1 MPKAYT
7 KTKGRRRQETG
18 ALVEDDF
25 LNDFTKIVQC
35 KAYRRLAYKTQA
47 ISLPRN
53 AHVRTRLAHTSE
65 VMAVAAG
72 ISARLGLNTNLCLA
86 IAAGHDVGHVPY
98 GHSGE
103 RVLAKFGG
111 KKFHHSVNSVVVLQ
125 KIENKGKGLNLC
137 HETLDGI
144 LHHTS
149 GGGEMKVNTDK
160 PAEFAA
166 VMFADKIAGILTDFN
181 DAIRYK
187 YLSEKNIPKSAL
199 RLGANKQERMAAVI
213 NALIAESEKAGAM
226 KFSDSE
232 EFKNFSEMK
241 EFMYD
246 LFPKI
251 DLSLQETILTKL
263 CEYISAEPA
272 FADFDPVTV
281 VSLLTDTEADE
292 FAGLLLESQKPSV
305 DQIRHFG
312 IFEILPY
319 LKGKKIDY
327 TRPGLDWM

>member
-1 MPKAYT
+1 MLKPYT
-7 KTKGRRRQETG
+7 TTKGRRRQDTD
-18 ALVEDDF
+18 ALVEDNF

-65 VMAVAAG
+65 VMAVAAS
-72 ISARLGLNTNLCLA
+72 ISERLGLNTNLCLA

-103 RVLAKFGG
+103 RILAKFGG

-125 KIENKGKGLNLC
+125 EIENKGKGLNLC

-149 GGGEMKVNTDK
+149 GGGDLIADPKK
-160 PAEFAA
+160 PAEYAA

-181 DAIRYK
+181 DAIRYN
-187 YLSEKNIPKSAL
+187 YLSEKDIPKSAH
-199 RLGANKQERMAAVI
+199 RLGANKRERLVAVI
-213 NALIAESEKAGAM
+213 NALIDESEQAGAM
-226 KFSDSE
+226 QFSASE

-241 EFMYD
+241 AFMYD

-272 FADFDPVTV
+272 FAYFDPVIV

-305 DQIRHFG
+305 DQIRNFG

-319 LKGKKIDY
+319 LKGKEIDY
-327 TRPGLDWM
+327 TSPGLDWM